1 MHVVADTSI
10 TRTLTLALRSL
21 GGAERLAAHLGVSES
36 RLREWL
42 AGRGQPPTDVYLRAL
57 DVVAKGPFAT

>member
-1 MHVVADTSI
+1 MDAVADTSI

-21 GGAERLAAHLGVSES
+21 GGAERLALHLGVSES

-42 AGRGQPPTDVYLRAL
+42 AGRSEPPIDVYLRAL